1 VHLLTCHV
9 LHMLQGPKVECKGLS
24 GGLARAQ
31 ATAVVAP
38 EDAIRTLQSMLPPAP
53 ARPLPPVE
61 LENVSPSLLLPP
73 AESRREAVG

>member
-1 VHLLTCHV
+1 
-9 LHMLQGPKVECKGLS
+9 M
-24 GGLARAQ
+24 
-31 ATAVVAP
+31 VAP